1 MTTVLN
7 IFLNVNGEAIAED
20 YKFKYKPNM
29 SNQKL
34 GDKQLYMVYGVKF
47 DKEDLIEF
55 GNYKNLFDTNNPKD
69 EELIKIF
76 VDYGLVQELYNFI
89 KVNIRPKKSKKYG
102 ETNKKK
108 IIDTLLEAKNEGFVE
123 NNIEVFTDLILRNKK
138 NIKLEGQLYTIA
150 DSKNVENKIIEKTL
164 SQIELIKTHMDIT
177 VYRGEIEKQKI
188 KCIARRQKI
197 RNLVKEIFN
206 DYDLLGEPKKSK
218 TIPVMLIK
226 KTAPNKPLLTK
237 EQEAYLKMNKELYN
251 EQLKNPNK
259 QLFPEFYR
267 NRQTDSDLRY
277 ERRRRRPYYGYG
289 GIKANKKNN
298 KSKSIKHKRR
308 TSISQLYKQLHFFGR
323 ARINVNRFWPGEI
336 KLVHL
341 LPLFFVLGLVFWL
354 STYWLYLPLFKLGGV
369 FIGIYFL
376 SIFWHSTLKHHSLD
390 VGFLSVITS
399 FMQLFGYGLG
409 MIAEVIKPRG
419 NQFFAQ
425 K

>member
-1 MTTVLN
+1 MTTVFN

-29 SNQKL
+29 SDQKL

-76 VDYGLVQELYNFI
+76 IDYGLVQELYNFI

-102 ETNKKK
+102 ETNEKK
-108 IIDTLLEAKNEGFVE
+108 IIDTLLEAKKEGFVE
-123 NNIEVFTDLILRNKK
+123 NNIKVFTDLILRNKK

-197 RNLVKEIFN
+197 RNLVKDIFN

-218 TIPVMLIK
+218 TIPVMLVK
-226 KTAPNKPLLTK
+226 KTAPIRPLLTK
-237 EQEAYLKMNKELYN
+237 GQEARLKMNKELYN

-259 QLFPEFYR
+259 QLFPELYR
-267 NRQTDSDLRY
+267 NRPTDSELRY
-277 ERRRRRPYYGYG
+277 ERRRRREPYYG
-289 GIKANKKNN
+289 GIKANKRNN
-298 KSKSIKHKRR
+298 KSKAIKHKRQTKR
-308 TSISQLYKQLHFFGR
+308 KSNKNTARNKRNNKSKAIKQKR
-323 ARINVNRFWPGEI
+323 QTKRKSNKNTAR
-336 KLVHL
+336 K
-341 LPLFFVLGLVFWL
+341 
-354 STYWLYLPLFKLGGV
+354 Y
-369 FIGIYFL
+369 
-376 SIFWHSTLKHHSLD
+376 
-390 VGFLSVITS
+390 
-399 FMQLFGYGLG
+399 
-409 MIAEVIKPRG
+409 
-419 NQFFAQ
+419 
-425 K
+425 